1 MDLLVRSEKSPSVY
15 IPQKV
20 PKYITLAKAI
30 RDAVMKKA
38 LVTPIVAVPAH
49 WAWQKEM
56 VP

>member
-1 MDLLVRSEKSPSVY
+1 MRSEKSPSVY

-30 RDAVMKKA
+30 RDAVIKKA